1 MPSDTGRSSCR
12 NELIVCGTPSGIS
25 LSREGGAHQST
36 ITPGIGIEL
45 PGVVYAEPCYAREL
59 EWLLLDALRR
69 LHDADGEALYLRLST
84 TPIDQTPFSQLVER
98 LGDDS
103 VRADVL
109 HGGFRLRDAGEGDES
124 VAIATCGALVPQALE
139 AAQTLEE
146 DEGVAASVVVLS
158 SPDRLYR
165 GWRQGRLRPLTAGK
179 PPVSSHL
186 DALFAPDRGAP
197 LVSVIDGASHSLAW
211 LGAALG
217 VRGVALGV
225 DRFGQTGSQPALLEA
240 YGLSAGA
247 ITTAALAVLD
257 PVGPPAT

>member
-1 MPSDTGRSSCR
+1 
-12 NELIVCGTPSGIS
+12 
-25 LSREGGAHQST
+25 
-36 ITPGIGIEL
+36 
-45 PGVVYAEPCYAREL
+45 
-59 EWLLLDALRR
+59 
-69 LHDADGEALYLRLST
+69 
-84 TPIDQTPFSQLVER
+84 
-98 LGDDS
+98 
-103 VRADVL
+103 
-109 HGGFRLRDAGEGDES
+109 LRDAGEGDES

-165 GWRQGRLRPLTAGK
+165 DWRQGRLRPLTDGG